1 MCGEVS
7 ERTTSIVYRALYD
20 QTVTNENGIEDPA
33 RGFSVSMDNFAAS
46 FNHNRPSESHDWGF
60 ETMLMRLL
68 YFSKAINVCN
78 V

>member
-1 MCGEVS
+1 MCSEVD
-7 ERTTSIVYRALYD
+7 VY
-20 QTVTNENGIEDPA
+20 
-33 RGFSVSMDNFAAS
+33 GFSVSMDNFAAS